1 MLGGLTGCCGR
12 CYLLGTEK
20 RVSQL
25 SFGRATDK
33 MWRHELTVSLLV
45 CSLMAPAAR
54 AVSIDTEEQGFVDQ
68 EADAIVIE
76 GWISN

>member
-1 MLGGLTGCCGR
+1 M
-12 CYLLGTEK
+12 
-20 RVSQL
+20 SI
-25 SFGRATDK
+25 GRATDK

-45 CSLMAPAAR
+45 CSLLAPAAR
-54 AVSIDTEEQGFVDQ
+54 AVSIDTEEQGFVDE